1 MTNPHIL
8 PVQPPLNAPATDEQ
22 RKELLAL
29 FGQIRAGGIR
39 LNLVA
44 STSGLNYKTLINKL
58 KNLEAAPGTID
69 PNLRHKF
76 THNDHRVL
84 MDWWTQYRE
93 KMLA

>member
-1 MTNPHIL
+1 MTPTHIL
-8 PVQPPLNAPATDEQ
+8 PVQPALNSPASDEQ
-22 RKELLAL
+22 RAELLAM
-29 FGQIRAGGIR
+29 FAQIRAGGIR

-58 KNLEAAPGTID
+58 KNLESEPGTVN

-84 MDWWTQYRE
+84 MDWWTNYRQ